1 MSSRSPL
8 STAAGAALLLAVAGG
23 NDDDDVIDTEATG
36 AAGAVVGGGNND
48 VVGTEATGMDIAASS
63 SWPLS
68 RALCRGASVVV
79 VVGRRGGRWWS
90 LTQLAVPP

>member
-23 NDDDDVIDTEATG
+23 NDDDDVIDTEA
-36 AAGAVVGGGNND
+36 AGAVVGGGNND
-48 VVGTEATGMDIAASS
+48 VVGTEASGIDIGACS

-79 VVGRRGGRWWS
+79 VGRRGGRWWS
-90 LTQLAVPP
+90 LTQTQLAVPP

>member
-8 STAAGAALLLAVAGG
+8 STAAGAALLLAGG

-36 AAGAVVGGGNND
+36 GAARAVVGGGNND
-48 VVGTEATGMDIAASS
+48 VVGTEATGIDIAACSS
-63 SWPLS
+63 CWPLS
-68 RALCRGASVVV
+68 RALCRGASVV